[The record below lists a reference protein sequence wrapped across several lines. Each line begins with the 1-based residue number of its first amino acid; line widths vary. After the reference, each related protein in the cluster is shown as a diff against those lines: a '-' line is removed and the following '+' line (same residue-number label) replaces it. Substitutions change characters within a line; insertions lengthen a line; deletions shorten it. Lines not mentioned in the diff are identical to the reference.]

1 MIFFVL
7 LFESASWLFDCFLV
21 SCSSLPHASR
31 HVMVTADERH
41 FQLCVLLSLLVIVKQ
56 LAVSTYFHFCSSNL
70 LLPKKRVSLFPPL
83 ISVQIINIM
92 KPSPAK
98 FKTIEVTKKPA
109 GYDQESI
116 SAPARVEQ
124 TTGGRGSSVSPGDD
138 LGNYSSRQ
146 KLLLEGYKISR
157 IVRILTVGEII
168 FIVLFGV
175 LVPAFL
181 CVLPFPVAG
190 YFGCKKWSFCLLQ
203 VFTIYTF
210 LECLLGITSLF
221 FFYKE
226 PIFFS
231 IRCIDIVFNMVTF
244 YYAKQLSAFAHNL
257 GPDDINFLQ
266 NDPTIKAIEQ
276 GLF

>member
-1 MIFFVL
+1 MIKKVFQRQRGLNRQLVA
-7 LFESASWLFDCFLV
+7 EARQSALV
-21 SCSSLPHASR
+21 
-31 HVMVTADERH
+31 MT
-41 FQLCVLLSLLVIVKQ
+41 
-56 LAVSTYFHFCSSNL
+56 LA
-70 LLPKKRVSLFPPL
+70 
-83 ISVQIINIM
+83 I
-92 KPSPAK
+92 
-98 FKTIEVTKKPA
+98 
-109 GYDQESI
+109 
-116 SAPARVEQ
+116 
-124 TTGGRGSSVSPGDD
+124 
-138 LGNYSSRQ
+138 
-146 KLLLEGYKISR
+146 
-157 IVRILTVGEII
+157 TVGEII